1 MAWTEVLG
9 FALALVMVVCSI
21 RELHWS
27 WPLAIASSVLYF
39 FVFRDSL
46 LYAEASLQI
55 VFAVLALWGWWQ
67 WLRRGPGDM
76 PVLRIA
82 RMGTRGWWLCALA
95 LAVLWPAL
103 ALALIRYTDSDVPWW
118 DALPT
123 ALSLI
128 GQALLG
134 RKLLEN
140 WLVWLVV
147 NIVSV
152 GLFAHKGL
160 WLTCVLYLIFVAM
173 SVLGWRAWRA
183 RLQAAAPGEER
194 A

>member
-1 MAWTEVLG
+1 MPWIEVLG

-27 WPLAIASSVLYF
+27 WPLAIASSLLYF
-39 FVFRDSL
+39 FVFKDSL

-67 WLRRGPGDM
+67 WLRGGSADAPA
-76 PVLRIA
+76 LRIH
-82 RMGTRGWWLCALA
+82 RLERRGWWLCALA
-95 LAVLWPAL
+95 LALLWPAL
-103 ALALIRYTDSDVPWW
+103 AWGLMHYTDSDVPWW

-128 GQALLG
+128 GQALMG

-140 WLVWLVV
+140 WLIWLLV
-147 NIVSV
+147 NVLSV

-160 WLTCVLYLIFVAM
+160 WLTCLLYLVFAAM
-173 SVLGWRAWRA
+173 SVLGWRAWRGRLA
-183 RLQAAAPGEER
+183 RTT
-194 A
+194 

>member
-1 MAWTEVLG
+1 MSWTEALG
-9 FALALVMVVCSI
+9 FVLALVMVVCSI

-27 WPLAIASSVLYF
+27 WPLAIASSILYF
-39 FVFRDSL
+39 FVFRDNL

-67 WLRRGPGDM
+67 WLRRSDDQTPS
-76 PVLRIA
+76 LRIQ
-82 RMGTRGWWLCALA
+82 RMRRQHWWLS
-95 LAVLWPAL
+95 AL
-103 ALALIRYTDSDVPWW
+103 ALALLWPGIAVVLMRHTDSDVPWW

-147 NIVSV
+147 NLISV
-152 GLFAHKGL
+152 GLFAYKGL
-160 WLTCVLYLIFVAM
+160 WPTCLLYAIFVAM
-173 SVLGWRAWRA
+173 SVLGWRAWHS
-183 RLQAAAPGEER
+183 RLLEQT
-194 A
+194 

>member
-1 MAWTEVLG
+1 MSWTEALG

-67 WLRRGPGDM
+67 WLRRGPGDA
-76 PVLRIA
+76 PALRISRLSA
-82 RMGTRGWWLCALA
+82 RGWWLCALA
-95 LAVLWPAL
+95 LALLWPGL
-103 ALALIRYTDSDVPWW
+103 ALALIHYTDSDVPWG

-134 RKLLEN
+134 RKRLEN
-140 WLVWLVV
+140 WAVWLVV
-147 NIVSV
+147 NVISV

-160 WLTCVLYLIFVAM
+160 WLTCLLYLIFVVM
-173 SVLGWRAWRA
+173 SVLGWRAWQA
-183 RLQAAAPGEER
+183 RMQAHEQAGDAA
-194 A
+194 

>member
-1 MAWTEVLG
+1 MSWTEALG
-9 FALALVMVVCSI
+9 FVLALVMVVCSM

-55 VFAVLALWGWWQ
+55 VFAVLALWGWRQ
-67 WLRRGPGDM
+67 WLRRGTDQAPD
-76 PVLRIA
+76 VRIQ
-82 RMGTRGWWLCALA
+82 RMTPRGWWQSALA
-95 LAVLWPAL
+95 LAVLWPLL
-103 ALALIRYTDSDVPWW
+103 AFGLMRYTDSDVPWW

-147 NIVSV
+147 NIISV
-152 GLFAHKGL
+152 GLFAYKGL
-160 WLTCVLYLIFVAM
+160 WLTCLLYLIFVVM
-173 SVLGWRAWRA
+173 SVMGWREWQK
-183 RLQAAAPGEER
+183 RLEAA
-194 A
+194 

>member
-1 MAWTEVLG
+1 MSWTEALG
-9 FALALVMVVCSI
+9 FVLALVMVVCSI

-27 WPLAIASSVLYF
+27 WPLAIASSILYF

-67 WLRRGPGDM
+67 WLRRTDAQTPS
-76 PVLRIA
+76 VRIHRMA
-82 RMGTRGWWLCALA
+82 RRDWWLS
-95 LAVLWPAL
+95 AL
-103 ALALIRYTDSDVPWW
+103 ALALLWPGIAAVLMRYTDSDVAWW

-147 NIVSV
+147 NVISV
-152 GLFAHKGL
+152 GLFAYKGL
-160 WLTCVLYLIFVAM
+160 WLTCLLYLIFVVM
-173 SVLGWRAWRA
+173 SVMGWRAWRS
-183 RLQAAAPGEER
+183 RLQASP
-194 A
+194 